1 MNYYI
6 IFGLAFVIGLLF
18 IFVIGFGFNLFM
30 FLPLIIY
37 LFAIGFVVWFAVSFI
52 NIQRKRN
59 DLLAEISNKLER
71 KDS

>member
-1 MNYYI
+1 MKYLFM
-6 IFGLAFVIGLLF
+6 FGLAFILGLVIMIVTGNGYN
-18 IFVIGFGFNLFM
+18 IFM

-37 LFAIGFVVWFAVSFI
+37 LIVIAFVVWFAVSFI

-59 DLLAEISNKLER
+59 DLLAEISSKLER

>member
-6 IFGLAFVIGLLF
+6 MFGLALVIGLLF
-18 IFVIGFGFNLFM
+18 ISVTGFGFNLFM

-37 LFAIGFVVWFAVSFI
+37 LFAIAFVVWFAVSFI